1 MPFDAKVLSLKYIS
15 GALYSV
21 STSLLKIKESLYN
34 KNERVV
40 LEVLDNFNHK
50 HFIILVGALNVG
62 KMVVDFEPRVKT
74 NAKEGDAFYSYK
86 EPISLKKGDA
96 PWLV

>member
-34 KNERVV
+34 PNERVV
-40 LEVLDNFNHK
+40 LEVPANFT
-50 HFIILVGALNVG
+50 
-62 KMVVDFEPRVKT
+62 P
-74 NAKEGDAFYSYK
+74 
-86 EPISLKKGDA
+86 
-96 PWLV
+96 